1 MHVVDC
7 RRFLMR
13 DSVSPSSTSHHV
25 SGGDRHD
32 ATPVD
37 SDMSD
42 SARQRRELVYSAIQR
57 RLQSS

>member
-1 MHVVDC
+1 
-7 RRFLMR
+7 MR
-13 DSVSPSSTSHHV
+13 DSVPQSPASHHI

-32 ATPVD
+32 ATPAD